1 MHNDD
6 HPDAVPLAT
15 SDHDAERPR
24 RWGRVMDVV
33 QGGVLYTEDAERLV
47 LTGVRWPDT
56 PDELAKAEA
65 ALMMLVND
73 KIVFYDVLGAD
84 QLGRLQAEVWVDGFN
99 VNRALQGQGYA
110 A

>member
-1 MHNDD
+1 MVSS
-6 HPDAVPLAT
+6 DAAP
-15 SDHDAERPR
+15 ERPR
-24 RWGRVMDVV
+24 HWGRVMDVV

-47 LTGVRWPDT
+47 LTGVRWPDA

-73 KIVFYDVLGAD
+73 KIVFYDVVGAD
-84 QLGRLQAEVWVDGFN
+84 DLGRLQAEVWVDGVN
-99 VNRALQGQGYA
+99 VNRALRGQGYA